1 MELHHLQ
8 ILRELE
14 THGSVTA
21 VANSMHVTPSA
32 VSQQLS
38 ALQREFAAPLTRR
51 EGRTLALT
59 RAGEALARAGVDVI
73 EAMAAAKHAVE
84 EFERSPGGEVSLC
97 GFHSVAQ
104 VLFGPLIGELASLT
118 SLPDRPRLRLSD
130 EDVAQE
136 EFPALTAHYDLVIA
150 HRMQHS
156 APWPEAGVRAIPL
169 TQEPLDIALP
179 AGHPLA
185 SRAALS
191 PSNVAGERWVTSR
204 SGYSPDDLVSA
215 IAAVAIRPVRIAHR
229 VNDYSSVAAVVAAG
243 DAIGMVPRY
252 TVGATLPGLVLRPL
266 TGINATR
273 SIDVLT
279 RPENLHRHSVQAVI
293 TALRAVMA
301 RLVAASEAQA

>member
-21 VANSMHVTPSA
+21 VAQSMHITPSA

-59 RAGEALARAGVDVI
+59 RAGSALARAGVDVI
-73 EAMAAAKHAVE
+73 EAMSAAKHAVE
-84 EFERSPGGEVSLC
+84 TFERSPGGEVSVC
-97 GFHSVAQ
+97 GFHSAAQ
-104 VLFGPLIGELASLT
+104 ALFGPLIGELRLIT
-118 SLPDRPRLRLSD
+118 PDTDRPKLRLSD

-156 APWPEAGVRAIPL
+156 SPWPEAGVRAITL
-169 TQEPLDIALP
+169 AQEPLDIALP
-179 AGHPLA
+179 ATHPLA
-185 SRAALS
+185 SRKTLS
-191 PSNVAGERWVTSR
+191 PANVARERWVTSR
-204 SGYSPDDLVSA
+204 SGYSPDDLVAA
-215 IAAVAIRPVRIAHR
+215 IAAVAIRPARIVHR
-229 VNDYSSVAAVVAAG
+229 VNDYGSVAAVVAAG

-266 TGINATR
+266 SGLNATR

-279 RPENLHRHSVQAVI
+279 RPENLHRHSVQSVI
-293 TALRAVMA
+293 TALRSAMTQ
-301 RLVAASEAQA
+301 LVDEVEPAH

>member
-51 EGRTLALT
+51 EGRTLVLT

-104 VLFGPLIGELASLT
+104 VLFGPLIGELASLAPF
-118 SLPDRPRLRLSD
+118 PDRPRLRLAD

-136 EFPALTAHYDLVIA
+136 EFPTLTAHYDLVIA

-169 TQEPLDIALP
+169 AQEPLDIALP

-204 SGYSPDDLVSA
+204 SGYSPDDLVAA

-229 VNDYSSVAAVVAAG
+229 VNDYGSVAAVVAAG

-266 TGINATR
+266 TAINATR

-301 RLVAASEAQA
+301 RLVEASEAQA

>member
-8 ILRELE
+8 ILRALE

-51 EGRTLALT
+51 EGRTLVLT

>member
-51 EGRTLALT
+51 EGRTLVLT

-229 VNDYSSVAAVVAAG
+229 VNDYGSVAAVVAAG

-266 TGINATR
+266 SGINATS